1 MKSKYKY
8 LILIAITILASI
20 GIYEYIEAA
29 TPVDTEEDIIAYQA
43 NRESEILSNTNYSID
58 NPNVILDPYNI
69 SPLTAI
75 VVFQTSDLSTAT
87 ITVKGKDGDKD
98 ITNTFLPSK
107 THILPIYGLYPDYE
121 NTVIISSSGEEKTLT
136 IQTNPL
142 PEDLKNGKSLDSDN
156 ENEFFFT
163 TSENGKPVGYDKN
176 GNIRWYL
183 NKNYKWDFMRLS
195 NGHILMGNDHLMSA
209 PYYSTGLVEMDMLG
223 KVYFEYNIP
232 GGYHHD
238 VYELSNGNFLVASN
252 NFGSGTIEDY
262 IVEIDRNTGEIVKN
276 IDLYDL
282 MPNDDGADWFKMNSL
297 VYDASTNSIT
307 IAGSNK
313 DMLLNIDYASGEI
326 NWIIAEKASKKYEK
340 YLLKTNGEVTLPSNP
355 QGLVLTGNNKFAFIN
370 GGDENHL
377 IEYEVNLNNK
387 TFKETKNINLND
399 SADNVNLD
407 YRDNTFIVNQDNVLK
422 KITNDE
428 VTSIIETDHNI
439 YSTSYMNMYAG
450 DVYIVGSGQRLG
462 SMGVTETT
470 KNTSILFWKT
480 DNSVFDK
487 YNLNIYKDINRLV
500 INGTFKKS
508 DDVKI
513 ILDNVLDKKTYDVI
527 ISETPYINDNKKDN
541 EKVNV
546 SYYINEDEMAG
557 KYYIYLKI
565 NGTTYKLQK
574 YVNFY

>member
-282 MPNDDGADWFKMNSL
+282 MPNDDGADLFKMNSL

-340 YLLKTNGEVTLPSNP
+340 YLLKANGEVTLPSNP
-355 QGLVLTGNNKFAFIN
+355 QGLVLTGNNKFAFIH

-480 DNSVFDK
+480 DDSVFNK

-527 ISETPYINDNKKDN
+527 ISETPYIDDNKKDN

>member
-121 NTVIISSSGEEKTLT
+121 NTIIISSSGEEKTLT

-340 YLLKTNGEVTLPSNP
+340 YLLKANGEVTLPSNP

-462 SMGVTETT
+462 SMGVNETT

-513 ILDNVLDKKTYDVI
+513 ILDNVLDKKTYSLLTPENSNKKVVASRY
-527 ISETPYINDNKKDN
+527 ISEDGIK
-541 EKVNV
+541 
-546 SYYINEDEMAG
+546 G
-557 KYYIYLKI
+557 KYYIHY
-565 NGTTYKLQK
+565 
-574 YVNFY
+574 

>member
-480 DNSVFDK
+480 DDSVFNK

>member
-8 LILIAITILASI
+8 LILIAITVLASI

-43 NRESEILSNTNYSID
+43 NRETEILSNTNYSIE

-69 SPLTAI
+69 SPLSA
-75 VVFQTSDLSTAT
+75 VVIFQTSDLSTAT

-107 THILPIYGLYPDYE
+107 THILPIYGLYPDYA
-121 NTVIISSSGEEKTLT
+121 NTVIISSSDEEKTLT

-142 PEDLKNGKSLDSDN
+142 PDDLKNGKSLDSDN

-163 TSENGKPVGYDKN
+163 TSENGKPVCYDKN

-238 VYELSNGNFLVASN
+238 VYELSNGNFLTASN

-262 IVEIDRNTGEIVKN
+262 IVEIDRNTGEIVKT

-282 MPNDDGADWFKMNSL
+282 MPNDDGADWFAMNSL

-313 DMLLNIDYASGEI
+313 EMLLNVDYASGEI
-326 NWIIAEKASKKYEK
+326 NWIIADKVDKKYEK

-355 QGLVLTGNNKFAFIN
+355 KGLVLTGNNKFAFIN
-370 GGDENHL
+370 DGDENHL

-387 TFKETKNINLND
+387 TFKETKNINLSD
-399 SADNVNLD
+399 KADNVNLD
-407 YRDNTFIVNQDNVLK
+407 YHDNTFIVNQDNILK
-422 KITNDE
+422 KIADDE
-428 VTSIIETDHNI
+428 VTSIIETNHNI

-450 DVYIVGSGQRLG
+450 DVYITGSGQRLG
-462 SMGVTETT
+462 TMGVTETT
-470 KNTSILFWKT
+470 KNTGILFWKT
-480 DNSVFDK
+480 DASIFDK
-487 YNLNIYKDINRLV
+487 YNLNIYKDVNRLV

-527 ISETPYINDNKKDN
+527 ISETPYINDGKKDN

-546 SYYINEDEMAG
+546 SYYINEEEMAG
-557 KYYIYLKI
+557 KYYIYLKV

-574 YVNFY
+574 YVTFY

>member
-307 IAGSNK
+307 ITGSNK

-557 KYYIYLKI
+557 KYYIYLKV

>member
-121 NTVIISSSGEEKTLT
+121 NTIIISSSGEEKTLT

-340 YLLKTNGEVTLPSNP
+340 YLLKANGEVTLPSNP

>member
-480 DNSVFDK
+480 DDSVFNK

-527 ISETPYINDNKKDN
+527 ISETPYIDDNKKDN

>member
-527 ISETPYINDNKKDN
+527 ISETPYIDDNKKDN

-557 KYYIYLKI
+557 KYYIYLKV

>member
-355 QGLVLTGNNKFAFIN
+355 QGLVLTGNNKFAFIH

-527 ISETPYINDNKKDN
+527 ISETPYIDDNKKDN

-557 KYYIYLKI
+557 KYYIYLKV

>member
-355 QGLVLTGNNKFAFIN
+355 QGLVLTGNNKFAFIH

>member
-340 YLLKTNGEVTLPSNP
+340 YLLKANGEVTLPSNP
-355 QGLVLTGNNKFAFIN
+355 QGLVLTGNNKFAFIH

-480 DNSVFDK
+480 DDSVFNK

-527 ISETPYINDNKKDN
+527 ISETPYIDDNKKDN

>member
-340 YLLKTNGEVTLPSNP
+340 YLLKANGEVTLPSNP
-355 QGLVLTGNNKFAFIN
+355 QGLVLTGNNKFAFIH

-480 DNSVFDK
+480 DDSVFNK

-527 ISETPYINDNKKDN
+527 ISETPYIDDNKKDN

-557 KYYIYLKI
+557 KYYIYLKV

>member
-43 NRESEILSNTNYSID
+43 NRESEILSNTNYSSD

-340 YLLKTNGEVTLPSNP
+340 YLLKANGEVTLPSNP

-557 KYYIYLKI
+557 KYYIYLKV

>member
-340 YLLKTNGEVTLPSNP
+340 YLLKANGEVTLPSNP
-355 QGLVLTGNNKFAFIN
+355 QGLVLTGNNKFAFIH

-480 DNSVFDK
+480 DDSVFNK

>member
-43 NRESEILSNTNYSID
+43 NRESEILSNTNYSSD

-557 KYYIYLKI
+557 KYYIYLKV

>member
-340 YLLKTNGEVTLPSNP
+340 YLLKANGEVTLPSNP

-557 KYYIYLKI
+557 KYYIYLKV

>member
-557 KYYIYLKI
+557 KYYIYLKV

>member
-121 NTVIISSSGEEKTLT
+121 NTIIISSSGEEKTLT

-340 YLLKTNGEVTLPSNP
+340 YLLKANGEVTLPSNP

-462 SMGVTETT
+462 SMGVNETT

>member
-69 SPLTAI
+69 SPLTVI

-340 YLLKTNGEVTLPSNP
+340 YLLKANGEVTLPSNP